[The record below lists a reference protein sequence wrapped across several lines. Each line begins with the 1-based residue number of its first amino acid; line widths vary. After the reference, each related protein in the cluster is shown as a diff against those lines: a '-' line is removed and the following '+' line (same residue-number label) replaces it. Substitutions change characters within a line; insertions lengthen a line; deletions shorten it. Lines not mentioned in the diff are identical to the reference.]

1 MILAVSGKGGSGKTV
16 VSAFLV
22 KHLSKKFSLL
32 AVDADPST
40 SLPDAVGRKIGK
52 TLGDVRE
59 KFREEELPPG
69 IDKKLWLESKVMEI
83 ISPSEDFDLLAI
95 GRPEGPECYCAVNH
109 LLREIIDTISGNYE
123 MIVIDAEAGMEQ
135 LSRRTLKDV
144 DTLLILTDPSIP
156 GLRSARRILELSK
169 NLRIGFRSSWILANK
184 VRNESQR
191 RMIGEYVARENL
203 PLIGEIPWDEEVE
216 KADFDGRPL
225 IDLEGKAEEAI
236 GEIIKKLGIW
246 T

>member
-1 MILAVSGKGGSGKTV
+1 
-16 VSAFLV
+16 
-22 KHLSKKFSLL
+22 
-32 AVDADPST
+32 
-40 SLPDAVGRKIGK
+40 
-52 TLGDVRE
+52 
-59 KFREEELPPG
+59 
-69 IDKKLWLESKVMEI
+69 
-83 ISPSEDFDLLAI
+83 
-95 GRPEGPECYCAVNH
+95 
-109 LLREIIDTISGNYE
+109 

-191 RMIGEYVARENL
+191 RMIGKYVARENL